1 MRGVGF
7 DADAGLLLSGRCRHD
22 GDLDGALRLP
32 SDRVML
38 VSNGLPTP
46 CILRA
51 ARDMGARIV
60 TYDPFRDWAGDVPEI
75 TRQGHLI
82 KGGVRQGRVRRE
94 AGAGAARG

>member
-1 MRGVGF
+1 VF

-22 GDLDGALRLP
+22 GDLDGALKLP

-38 VSNGLPTP
+38 SPNGLPTP

-51 ARDMGARIV
+51 ARDMWARIV
-60 TYDPFRDWAGDVPEI
+60 TYDRFRDGAGDVPEI
-75 TRQGHLI
+75 MQQDHLI
-82 KGGVRQGRVRRE
+82 KGGVRQGRGWRE